1 MIPDIYINDISVLS
15 MGWIREKIEFPIP
28 KAQIETVIVPGRNSP
43 IRFNEALGSVLF
55 EPRAFITLSMLGTR
69 KNFDSEV
76 LLMANKYNGKLC
88 RIKTSEEPNLYCIG
102 TLNLNS
108 SYEPLISK
116 GQLVIECMDG
126 DSYRYHAEPT
136 EVIQTGNGT
145 INLKNDF
152 MPVVPTIITTSE
164 TVLKWKVGE
173 DSFHKIVT
181 PGTWVIPEFE
191 LHYQSIPF
199 LLKPQE
205 QLVFHTGRAVYE

>member
-1 MIPDIYINDISVLS
+1 MIPDIYINDISVIS

-28 KAQIETVIVPGRNSP
+28 KAQTETVIVPGRNSP
-43 IRFNEALGSVLF
+43 IRFNEALGSVSF
-55 EPRAFITLSMLGTR
+55 EPRAFTIILSMLGTR

-126 DSYRYHAEPT
+126 DSYRYHAEPA

-173 DSFHKIVT
+173 DSFHKT
-181 PGTWVIPEFE
+181 LSSGTWVIPEFE
-191 LHYQSIPF
+191 LHYGSNSISI
-199 LLKPQE
+199 E
-205 QLVFHTGRAVYE
+205 TTGTVSFSYREGCL